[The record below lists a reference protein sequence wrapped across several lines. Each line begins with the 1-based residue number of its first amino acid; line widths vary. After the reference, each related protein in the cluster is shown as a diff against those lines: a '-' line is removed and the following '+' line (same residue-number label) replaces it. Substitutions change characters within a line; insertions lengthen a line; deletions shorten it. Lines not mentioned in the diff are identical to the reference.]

1 MWRRPALFSYWIP
14 SYLWTA
20 SSNYI
25 DLHVHHLHHKVKEG
39 DTSKQV
45 RPFITF
51 VLGGPGSGKGT
62 QCAKIAETFGFAHL
76 SAGELLRKEISSG
89 CENGEMILDIIKEGN
104 IVPSEITINLI
115 RREIELSENRKILV
129 DGFPRTNENRI
140 AFESIIGVEPDL
152 VIFFDC
158 PEEEMVKRLL
168 SRNQGRI
175 DDNIETI
182 KKRLEVFD
190 KLNLPVINY
199 YSSKG
204 KLQKIKAVGTMEEI
218 FEKVYPVFTSL
229 RFE

>member
-14 SYLWTA
+14 SHFCKA
-20 SSNYI
+20 FSNSI
-25 DLHVHHLHHKVKEG
+25 DLHCHNLHQQVSAV
-39 DTSKQV
+39 DASKQL

-62 QCAKIAETFGFAHL
+62 QCAKIAEMFGFAHL

-89 CENGEMILDIIKEGN
+89 CENGEMILEIIKEGK
-104 IVPSEITINLI
+104 IVPSAITVDLI
-115 RREIELSENRKILV
+115 RREIESSENRKILV
-129 DGFPRTNENRI
+129 DGFPRTTENRI
-140 AFESIIGVEPDL
+140 AFESMTGVEPDL

-204 KLQKIKAVGTMEEI
+204 KLQKIKAIGTMEEI
-218 FEKVYPVFTSL
+218 FDMVYPVFASL
-229 RFE
+229 RLE